1 MSSKEW
7 AVKLRP
13 QTLEQMAGQESNKLI
28 VQSWID
34 NDNLPNALIFY
45 GKSGTGKALKNGT
58 KVLTSGGYKPIEEL
72 TLNDLVASNDGKFY
86 KLNGI
91 YPQGIKSCYKITLN
105 HGNTIYASGDHIWT
119 ISRDYGKTYHDE
131 TTEEILSKGYAYTE
145 PKTGWVHHEVV
156 LPPVQPLELPEQNL
170 PIDPYLLGCLIG
182 DGSLSNNFGFS
193 TEDQF
198 IIDKLNAILR
208 RDWNMELRKHST
220 SQHSD
225 WTICFIDSAEGR
237 RLPKIKNYRTLSQT
251 LSDLGMRVSAEYKH
265 IPKQYLQGSI
275 EQRRAL
281 LAGLMDTD
289 GYVEKSGSSDF
300 TSVSRQLVQDVKY
313 LAESLGIVTRVRYD
327 IPNWYSVKGVRYPAK
342 PAHTVMFYTKQ
353 VLCTLPRKVERE
365 NNKRNRKVDN
375 DMRIHAIERV
385 EDAECTCISIQ
396 SPNHLFIA
404 ENRIPTHN
412 TTLARMLG
420 LLANAEVIEL
430 DAASHNSVD
439 DARQINE
446 LAGRLSLTGRHK
458 RFLIDEAHQLSTA
471 AFNVLLKNIEEPNP
485 KVHFIFCM
493 SEDSLVETERGTLKI
508 KDVLPTDRVFDGK
521 SFKQVKAV
529 YNNGQRECL
538 RITLANGQTI
548 DCTPDHKIK
557 VLQGL
562 HEVWR
567 EAKDLVVGNNLA
579 VYHSYKAQT
588 SAGLSRA
595 ECWMLGHMIGDGSYD
610 QHGVCL
616 HASTSKLDGILR
628 AVSELIEQG
637 ILVDTAFS
645 KRTIDNPNFKEIQLH
660 FGAKGPKEWLD
671 KCGVDYNYMG
681 SGRQKHLPTSVYSM
695 SKEEFMSFVAGWYEA
710 DGSIWKYYSFFDL
723 SEGTPQLSCYN
734 ESLYKDLLT
743 LLISHG
749 FDARI
754 FIDKKSMEGVGYIGE
769 REVRPTK
776 PSASVYLRKHSG
788 YFNEPALREYLLEH
802 SSYTNYKNERIVSA
816 TALKDS
822 RRRISPEMLST
833 LPELSG
839 NKWFTQIVKIEPIG
853 IKTVYDLEVPES
865 HCFVANNVVVHNC
878 TTEYAKLPLTIRGRS
893 RMLKFYSIPREQQV
907 EYAKAV
913 LEHEGYT
920 LSDDVIDLVVDQSN
934 GQMRDL
940 LKLLQTTCEA
950 KLDSIE
956 KLKKFLAIPDNKGMR
971 NFINAV
977 LSGNPKNGVKVLNE
991 IDTDLLEWI
1000 AALQKHIYQLLED
1013 KYGITPINTKDITTY
1028 NKIKALENKFTDRQ
1042 FGALLTELNKI
1053 NRAETAYAQLYAL
1066 LFRGIDV

>member
-28 VQSWID
+28 IQSWID

-45 GKSGTGKALKNGT
+45 GKSGCGKALKNGT
-58 KVLTSGGYKPIEEL
+58 KVLTSEGYKPIEGL

-91 YPQGIKSCYKITLN
+91 YPQGVKSCYKITLN

-131 TTEEILSKGYAYTE
+131 TTEEILSKGYTYTE
-145 PKTGWVHHEVV
+145 PKTGWVQHQVV
-156 LPPVQPLELPEQNL
+156 LPPVQPLEFPEQDL

-182 DGSLSNNFGFS
+182 DGSFADNFGFS
-193 TEDQF
+193 SEDQF

-208 RDWNMELRKHST
+208 RDWNMELRKHRT

-225 WTICFIDSAEGR
+225 WNICFIDSAEGR
-237 RLPKIKNYRTLSQT
+237 RLSQIKNYRTLSQT
-251 LSDLGMRVSAEYKH
+251 LSDLGMKVSAEYKH
-265 IPKQYLQGSI
+265 IPKQYLRGSI

-300 TSVSRQLVQDVKY
+300 TSVSRQLIQDVKY

-327 IPNWYSVKGVRYPAK
+327 ISNWYSIKGVRYSAK
-342 PAHTVMFYTKQ
+342 PAHVVMFYTKQ

-365 NNKRNRKVDN
+365 NNKRSRRVNN

-412 TTLARMLG
+412 TTIGRMLAHLMG
-420 LLANAEVIEL
+420 AELVEL

-458 RFLIDEAHQLSTA
+458 IFLIDEAHQLSTA

-485 KVHFIFCM
+485 KVHFIF
-493 SEDSLVETERGTLKI
+493 
-508 KDVLPTDRVFDGK
+508 
-521 SFKQVKAV
+521 A
-529 YNNGQRECL
+529 
-538 RITLANGQTI
+538 
-548 DCTPDHKIK
+548 
-557 VLQGL
+557 
-562 HEVWR
+562 
-567 EAKDLVVGNNLA
+567 
-579 VYHSYKAQT
+579 
-588 SAGLSRA
+588 
-595 ECWMLGHMIGDGSYD
+595 
-610 QHGVCL
+610 
-616 HASTSKLDGILR
+616 
-628 AVSELIEQG
+628 
-637 ILVDTAFS
+637 
-645 KRTIDNPNFKEIQLH
+645 
-660 FGAKGPKEWLD
+660 
-671 KCGVDYNYMG
+671 
-681 SGRQKHLPTSVYSM
+681 
-695 SKEEFMSFVAGWYEA
+695 
-710 DGSIWKYYSFFDL
+710 
-723 SEGTPQLSCYN
+723 
-734 ESLYKDLLT
+734 
-743 LLISHG
+743 
-749 FDARI
+749 
-754 FIDKKSMEGVGYIGE
+754 
-769 REVRPTK
+769 
-776 PSASVYLRKHSG
+776 
-788 YFNEPALREYLLEH
+788 
-802 SSYTNYKNERIVSA
+802 
-816 TALKDS
+816 
-822 RRRISPEMLST
+822 
-833 LPELSG
+833 
-839 NKWFTQIVKIEPIG
+839 
-853 IKTVYDLEVPES
+853 
-865 HCFVANNVVVHNC
+865 
-878 TTEYAKLPLTIRGRS
+878 TTEYTKLPLTIRGRS

-950 KLDSIE
+950 NLDSVE

-991 IDTDLLEWI
+991 IDTDLLEWV